1 MRKLKLVLFL
11 LALLLCAYV
20 FSTGVREAGGAVE
33 AAARQP
39 AAQAPKTGL
48 AAAPDQTFARDG
60 VTLRYREYGQGD
72 PVVLVHGYT
81 ATLESLA
88 GFGNVFA
95 EGHRVVA
102 LDVRGFGRSA
112 KFAEPSKFGQQ
123 MVDDVVRLMDHL
135 KITRAHIVGHS
146 MGALIAANVA
156 SRYPTRV
163 SSASLVAGPF
173 YADKPTFAKEAA
185 PWVEDL
191 ESGKGLANFMQWLF
205 PKMDPKLAGGMSAQ
219 AVKANDLPSLIAV
232 MRSLP
237 DLAVPG
243 LRTPGVPALAAV
255 GTADPLHPLSVRL
268 AKSSPAVSLL
278 ELDGADHISV
288 LARPELV
295 RAMRELI
302 QRAVSGTK
310 PLRDAA

>member
-1 MRKLKLVLFL
+1 
-11 LALLLCAYV
+11 
-20 FSTGVREAGGAVE
+20 
-33 AAARQP
+33 
-39 AAQAPKTGL
+39 
-48 AAAPDQTFARDG
+48 
-60 VTLRYREYGQGD
+60 
-72 PVVLVHGYT
+72 
-81 ATLESLA
+81 
-88 GFGNVFA
+88 
-95 EGHRVVA
+95 
-102 LDVRGFGRSA
+102 
-112 KFAEPSKFGQQ
+112 
-123 MVDDVVRLMDHL
+123 
-135 KITRAHIVGHS
+135 
-146 MGALIAANVA
+146 
-156 SRYPTRV
+156 
-163 SSASLVAGPF
+163 
-173 YADKPTFAKEAA
+173 
-185 PWVEDL
+185 VEDL

-219 AVKANDLPSLIAV
+219 AVKVNDLPSLIAV